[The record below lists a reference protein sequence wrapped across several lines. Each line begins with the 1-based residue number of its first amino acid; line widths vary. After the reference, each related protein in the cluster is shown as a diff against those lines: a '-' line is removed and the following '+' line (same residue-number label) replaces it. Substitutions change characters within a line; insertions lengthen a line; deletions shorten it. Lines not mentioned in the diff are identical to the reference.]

1 MVNMD
6 FSQAPW
12 GTNMLD
18 AVYTLLVAFVTMGVL
33 FAVLRILPRP
43 RFIRG
48 RWLYAKLTLGIL
60 ATFLALTFS
69 ALYTGLLVR

>member
-1 MVNMD
+1 MVALH

-12 GTNMLD
+12 GVNMLD
-18 AVYTLLVAFVTMGVL
+18 ELYALLVAFVTMGVL

-48 RWLYAKLTLGIL
+48 RWLYVKLALGIL
-60 ATFLALTFS
+60 AAILALMFG